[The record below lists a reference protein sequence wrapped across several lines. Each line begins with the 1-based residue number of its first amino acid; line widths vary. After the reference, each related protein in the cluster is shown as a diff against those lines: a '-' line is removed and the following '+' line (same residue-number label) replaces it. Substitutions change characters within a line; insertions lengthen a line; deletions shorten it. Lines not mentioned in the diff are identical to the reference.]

1 MTIQRLKVDP
11 KAIDLMITAIV
22 LQRRE
27 RLQHA
32 GHYAFLAMGR
42 VMSKSLPEEEGP
54 TTPTNFSWRLD
65 QLVKEKGMPREWSK
79 KVYALW
85 IKIRFYLYQKVS
97 TIPNY
102 QSRSIKAF
110 VESVMFILEQ
120 TAGIRFEDFLS
131 TLTFEDKERLQ
142 RQFGDSLVPEENF
155 G

>member
-27 RLQHA
+27 RYQHA

-120 TAGIRFEDFLS
+120 TAGIKFEDFLS

-142 RQFGDSLVPEENF
+142 QQFGDSLVPEENF